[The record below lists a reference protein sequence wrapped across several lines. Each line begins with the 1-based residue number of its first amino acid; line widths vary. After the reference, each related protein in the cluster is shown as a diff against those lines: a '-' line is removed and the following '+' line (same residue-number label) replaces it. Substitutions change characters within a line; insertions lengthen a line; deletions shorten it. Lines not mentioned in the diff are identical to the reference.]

1 MLGISRR
8 FGSVQALHGADLTL
22 AQGEIHALLGENG
35 AGKSTLMS
43 VLYGLVR
50 PDSGSIEI
58 HGAAVRLASPR
69 DALRHGVG
77 MVQQH
82 HALVDR
88 MSVAENLWLA
98 RPGWRTDLAAAARL
112 VVRLGE
118 ETGLTLDPAAR
129 AGALPIGLRQRLE
142 ILKALSRDVKVLV
155 LDEPASSL
163 SPPETEALFASLRL
177 LRSRGVSIVLV
188 THKLPEV
195 AALAD
200 RVTVLRQ
207 GRQVFTGPASTP
219 PARLAEAMIGRGSAR
234 VVLAARQRRDQVVL
248 DVDEPGVSFVVH
260 AGEIVGIAAVEGNGQ
275 RELLRRF
282 AGMAAFIPED
292 RQHEGLILDLSV
304 EENLVLAD
312 RGRFWL
318 DRVALRQHA
327 AAALQG
333 YSISAAG
340 PAAALRELSGGNQ
353 QKVLLARG
361 LAAKPALLIAENPT
375 RGLDIH
381 ATAEIH
387 DRLRQAASDGC
398 AILFYSSDLDEV
410 LELAHRI
417 GVMNGGRWRDV
428 PDSGRTREKVGAM
441 MAGA

>member
-8 FGSVQALHGADLTL
+8 FGSVQALHGADFTL

-43 VLYGLVR
+43 VLYGLVH

-58 HGAAVRLASPR
+58 HGAPVRLTSPR

-82 HALVDR
+82 QALVDR

-98 RPGWRTDLAAAARL
+98 RPGWRTDLEAAARL
-112 VVRLGE
+112 VVKLGE

-129 AGALPIGLRQRLE
+129 AGSLPIGLRQRLE

-188 THKLPEV
+188 THKLQDV

-219 PARLAEAMIGRGSAR
+219 AGQLAESMIGRASGRESVPARHERDR
-234 VVLAARQRRDQVVL
+234 VVLTVA
-248 DVDEPGVSFVVH
+248 EPGVSFVVH

-275 RELLRRF
+275 RQLLRRI
-282 AGMAAFIPED
+282 AGQAAFIPED
-292 RQHEGLILDLSV
+292 RQREGLVLDLSV
-304 EENLVLAD
+304 EENLALAA
-312 RGRFWL
+312 RGRFWM

-327 AAALQG
+327 AEALQS
-333 YSISAAG
+333 YSIGAAG
-340 PAAALRELSGGNQ
+340 PAALLRELSGGNQ
-353 QKVLLARG
+353 QKVVLARV
-361 LAAKPALLIAENPT
+361 LAGKPALLIAENPT

-387 DRLRQAASDGC
+387 DRLRRAAADGC
-398 AILFYSSDLDEV
+398 AILFYSTDLDEV

-428 PDSGRTREKVGAM
+428 SETERAREKVGAM
-441 MAGA
+441 MTGT